1 MFRSRITPALLAA
14 GWLLGSAATSL
25 ATTCTTN
32 AQCDDGNACTID
44 TCDTGISRCLND
56 PNVSACGAF
65 VDIPVPG
72 RKIKLRVPPKSPD
85 RNGVRMVLRQALG
98 FENLPV
104 PDTSSDPVINGA
116 SMRIFS
122 NVGDVFDRTYPLP
135 AEHWSYF
142 PLFNAAEYRGY
153 QYKDAFNAEGPF
165 GVIKI
170 IAEKTAK
177 FKAKGDTNKAMD
189 FTLGTNPRPVGVILT
204 LGATRYCMNWQGAK
218 WQFKE
223 GKIFWS
229 KDALAPAACPC
240 VASTDCSNGDAGDG
254 VEQCV
259 AGFCE
264 PGTP

>member
-1 MFRSRITPALLAA
+1 MLRSRTTAAWLAA
-14 GWLLGSAATSL
+14 GWLLGAVATSH
-25 ATTCTTN
+25 ATRCSTN
-32 AQCDDGNACTID
+32 ADCNDGNSCTID
-44 TCDTGISRCLND
+44 TCDTGISRCVNEPD
-56 PNVSACGAF
+56 ASACGVF

-72 RKIKLRVPPKSPD
+72 RKIKLHIPGKSPD
-85 RNGVRMVLRQALG
+85 RNGVRMTLRQALT
-98 FENLPV
+98 FANLPV
-104 PDTSSDPVINGA
+104 PDSSSDPVVNGG

-135 AEHWSYF
+135 AGRWSYF

-153 QYKDAFNAEGPF
+153 QYKDTVNTEGPF

-177 FKAKGDTNKAMD
+177 FKAKGDTAKPMD
-189 FTLGTNPRPVGVILT
+189 FSLGANPRPVGVVLT
-204 LGATRYCMNWQGAK
+204 LGATRYCMNWVGAK
-218 WQFKE
+218 WQYKE

-229 KDALAPAACPC
+229 KDTVSPAACPC
-240 VASTDCSNGDAGDG
+240 NAATDCDNGDAGDG
-254 VEQCV
+254 IEQCV

>member
-1 MFRSRITPALLAA
+1 MSRSRTAAALLAA
-14 GWLLGSAATSL
+14 AWLLGPAAPGY
-25 ATTCTTN
+25 ATTCTIDGH
-32 AQCDDGNACTID
+32 CDDGNTCTID
-44 TCDTGISRCLND
+44 TCDTGASRCVNAPD
-56 PNVSACGAF
+56 SSACGAF
-65 VDIPVPG
+65 LEVPIPG
-72 RKIKLRVPPKSPD
+72 RKIKLHIPPKSPD
-85 RNGVRMVLRQALG
+85 RNGVRMTLRQALT
-98 FENLPV
+98 FDNLPV
-104 PDTSSDPVINGA
+104 PDSASDPVVRGG

-135 AEHWSYF
+135 AEHWDYF

-153 QYKDAFNAEGPF
+153 QYKDTLNTEGPF

-189 FTLGTNPRPVGVILT
+189 FTLDSNPRPVGVILT
-204 LGATRYCMNWQGAK
+204 LGATRYCMNWEGAK

-229 KDALAPAACPC
+229 KDAATPAACPC
-240 VASTDCSNGDAGDG
+240 VTASDCSDGDG
-254 VEQCV
+254 GNGAEQCV
-259 AGFCE
+259 AGFCA